1 MTAKQIAGYLKAR
14 RDQRGS
20 TFGGITFNDGY
31 NVPTFGITKA
41 VHDAI
46 NRSMNDE
53 YGMESSSHLTSAG
66 VKKAIRNHPISEQ
79 SKARHATKKKA
90 AGRPKKIKIS
100 TSRPIGWTITDPAR
114 PGWSETGTTT
124 SDELKEAFQPKRH
137 HTTKKKTSPAQ
148 LDREIAEALSKS
160 GKGQRPS
167 KLGGDYFTV
176 VLTRAKPASTNEWNR
191 LPAGW
196 DSQTRGAFPSKYAAY
211 KWAREKLLRGA
222 PFTIRYVP
230 LGQ

>member
-1 MTAKQIAGYLKAR
+1 MTQLGKRPKPTERFSSCFQHCDEKELERLIAKRPALWGRYAGYLTSGHVFA
-14 RDQRGS
+14 DDPGAGS
-20 TFGGITFNDGY
+20 ER
-31 NVPTFGITKA
+31 
-41 VHDAI
+41 H
-46 NRSMNDE
+46 
-53 YGMESSSHLTSAG
+53 
-66 VKKAIRNHPISEQ
+66 
-79 SKARHATKKKA
+79 HATMKK
-90 AGRPKKIKIS
+90 P
-100 TSRPIGWTITDPAR
+100 
-114 PGWSETGTTT
+114 
-124 SDELKEAFQPKRH
+124 
-137 HTTKKKTSPAQ
+137 PAQ